1 MRGEKSYTAVL
12 GIYHIQAL
20 HVSVLDN
27 EQVSFTDYSVSSDK
41 RWLQK
46 KIVFEWYIMLL
57 SDGNL
62 MPSIW
67 FSPSADR
74 EKVPDTN
81 LSLSFVSIKLGAD
94 FLIKPTRSI

>member
-41 RWLQK
+41 R
-46 KIVFEWYIMLL
+46 
-57 SDGNL
+57 
-62 MPSIW
+62 
-67 FSPSADR
+67 
-74 EKVPDTN
+74 
-81 LSLSFVSIKLGAD
+81 
-94 FLIKPTRSI
+94 